1 MADVLYNCPRC
12 SQNRFFM
19 NRKGTQIGLY
29 CSNCGAWV
37 KWVSHK
43 EAEGY
48 SRIGMPI
55 YVEGEEVYNAENRFT
70 EKAPSVGHSCSG
82 NCSSLK
88 NELKTYVIGLEDN
101 LLPQYNDGQGS
112 PSEKEFKRGVC
123 AALRQVIYDLNKML
137 GQ

>member
-48 SRIGMPI
+48 VRIGLPI
-55 YVEGEEVYNAENRFT
+55 YEEGVEASNT
-70 EKAPSVGHSCSG
+70 ESTSTGRTQLSGHSCSG

-88 NELKTYVIGLEDN
+88 NELKTYVYGLENN